1 MGTRHL
7 TKVIDK
13 TGKVVVA
20 QYGQWDGYP
29 SGQGW
34 NILSFIQGHR
44 VLDTLEQALGKCFFV
59 DSTEGYITYPETNDY
74 ATDEAFYQA
83 YNPSFSRNTGS
94 DILKVIMYST
104 GKVPL
109 VDESDFE
116 DDTLMCEGVYTL
128 DFQTRQFFSKYD
140 GKTRV
145 IQFDEVRDFGPVR
158 YEGLF
163 EGETDEQVAERFAQ
177 HILGG

>member
-7 TKVIDK
+7 TKVIDN

-29 SGQGW
+29 EGQGK
-34 NILSFIQGHR
+34 NILEFIQGHR
-44 VLDTLEQALGKCFFV
+44 VLDTLEQALEKCWFV
-59 DSTEGYITYPETNDY
+59 EDPQNYTTYPETNNW
-74 ATDEAFYQA
+74 ALDEAFYQA

-116 DDTLMCEGVYTL
+116 NDTLMCEGVYTL
-128 DFQTRQFFSKYD
+128 DFQTREFYSKWD

-158 YEGLF
+158 YAGLF
-163 EGETDEQVAERFAQ
+163 VGETDEEVAEKFAN

>member
-1 MGTRHL
+1 MGTRNL

-20 QYGQWDGYP
+20 QYGQWGGYP
-29 SGQGW
+29 EGQGK
-34 NILSFIQGHR
+34 NILEFIQGHR
-44 VLDTLEQALGKCFFV
+44 VLDTLEQALEKCKFV
-59 DSTEGYITYPETNDY
+59 EGTEGYVFFTSSGDY
-74 ATDEAFYQA
+74 DKDTAVYQA
-83 YNPSFSRNTGS
+83 YYPNFSRNTGS

-104 GKVPL
+104 GEVPL

-116 DDTLMCEGVYTL
+116 NDTLMCEGVYTL
-128 DFQTRQFFSKYD
+128 DFQTREFYSKWD

-145 IQFDEVRDFGPVR
+145 IQFDEVNDFGPVR
-158 YEGLF
+158 YAGLF
-163 EGETDEQVAERFAQ
+163 VGETDEEVAERFAN